1 MSEKEKGLSRVGSGR
16 GRRMLEESTA
26 MIKRRAEMDVAR
38 VKDVRELT
46 RLYESMRRAG
56 FKIREREVDA
66 AAERMWRT
74 TSLNYSAFDAFKWGE
89 DFWKDQPSG
98 KRHCGKRQSR
108 MPWSWK
114 KWGEIWWNSCAANKR
129 GLRAG

>member
-1 MSEKEKGLSRVGSGR
+1 MVMGGEPVSEKERGRPRVGSVR

-26 MIKRRAEMDVAR
+26 MIQRRADMDVAR
-38 VKDVRELT
+38 VMDVRELT

-56 FKIREREVDA
+56 LKIREREVDA

-74 TSLNYSAFDAFKWGE
+74 TSLNYSSFDAFKWGE

-98 KRHCGKRQSR
+98 EG
-108 MPWSWK
+108 
-114 KWGEIWWNSCAANKR
+114 GF
-129 GLRAG
+129 GGTRAPETSAGYGQDDS